1 VSVPAAY
8 IGIIIIWSTTPLA
21 IQWSSEGVG
30 FLFAVT
36 ARMCIAVILCL
47 ILLVL
52 LRLRL
57 SWTGAEKQSY
67 IASALGIYGAMIC
80 VYWGAQFIPSGLIAV
95 VYGLFPLVTTI
106 MAPLWLKK
114 TLWHPSKW
122 VGIVLALIGL
132 IVIFDPRVQL
142 DTGMLFG
149 ISGVL
154 ASVFLHAISMLW
166 IKKTG
171 GNVGALKLTTG
182 GLMIAVPLYI
192 ITWFIMDGQWP
203 AAITFKAGGAI
214 LYLGIIGSVVGFFL
228 FYYALKHLSADAIAI
243 TTLITPVTAL
253 SIGHWVNGE
262 QFAPQIFIGTIIILM
277 GLVLHQWGGRLLNI
291 KKSA

>member
-21 IQWSSEGVG
+21 IQWSSEDVG
-30 FLFAVT
+30 FLFGVT
-36 ARMCIAVILCL
+36 ARMCVAVILCL
-47 ILLVL
+47 ILLLL

-57 SWTGAEKQSY
+57 SWVGSERQSY

-106 MAPLWLKK
+106 MAPLWLKE
-114 TLWHPSKW
+114 TLWRPSKL

-142 DTGMLFG
+142 DTAMLFG
-149 ISGVL
+149 VSGVL
-154 ASVFLHAISMLW
+154 ASVFLHATSMLW
-166 IKKTG
+166 VKKIG
-171 GNVGALKLTTG
+171 GDVGALKLTTG
-182 GLMIAVPLYI
+182 GLVIATPLYM
-192 ITWFIMDGQWP
+192 ITWFIIDGQWP
-203 AAITFKAGGAI
+203 AEITLKTGGAI
-214 LYLGIIGSVVGFFL
+214 LYLGIIGSVLGFFL
-228 FYYALKHLSADAIAI
+228 FYYALKHLPADAIAI

-253 SIGHWVNGE
+253 SIGYWVNDE

-277 GLVLHQWGGRLLNI
+277 GLVFHQWGGRLLNI

>member
-1 VSVPAAY
+1 MSVPAAY

-30 FLFAVT
+30 FLFGVT
-36 ARMCIAVILCL
+36 ARMCVAVILCL

-52 LRLRL
+52 LRQRL
-57 SWTGAEKQSY
+57 SWSGAEKQSY

-80 VYWGAQFIPSGLIAV
+80 VYWGAQFIPSGLVAV

-106 MAPLWLKK
+106 MASLWLRE
-114 TLWHPSKW
+114 TLWHPSKL

-149 ISGVL
+149 IGGVL

-166 IKKTG
+166 IKNTG

-182 GLMIAVPLYI
+182 GLVIAVPLYI

-203 AAITFKAGGAI
+203 TEITFKTGSVI
-214 LYLGIIGSVVGFFL
+214 LYLGITGSVVGFFL
-228 FYYALKHLSADAIAI
+228 FYYALKHLPADAIAI

-262 QFAPQIFIGTIIILM
+262 PFTPQIFIGTIIILM
-277 GLVLHQWGGRLLNI
+277 GLVFHQWGGRLLSI
-291 KKSA
+291 KKST

>member
-21 IQWSSEGVG
+21 IQWSSEDVG

-36 ARMCIAVILCL
+36 ARMCVAVILCL

-57 SWTGAEKQSY
+57 SWVGPERQSY

-80 VYWGAQFIPSGLIAV
+80 VYWGAQFIPSGLVAV

-106 MAPLWLKK
+106 MAPLWLKE
-114 TLWHPSKW
+114 TLWRPGKL
-122 VGIVLALIGL
+122 VGIFLALIGL

-142 DTGMLFG
+142 DTAMLFG
-149 ISGVL
+149 VSGVL
-154 ASVFLHAISMLW
+154 ASVFLHATSMLW
-166 IKKTG
+166 VKKTG
-171 GNVGALKLTTG
+171 GDVGALKLTTG
-182 GLMIAVPLYI
+182 GLVIAVPLYI
-192 ITWFIMDGQWP
+192 ITWFVMDGQWP
-203 AAITFKAGGAI
+203 TAITFKTGGAI

-228 FYYALKHLSADAIAI
+228 FYYALKHLPADAIAI

-262 QFAPQIFIGTIIILM
+262 QFAPQIFIGTVIILM
-277 GLVLHQWGGRLLNI
+277 GLVFHQWGGRLLNI